1 MCLAKGLQGSPG
13 GRSTSSGKDDASPDP
28 EEQILTSFTSLFQ
41 YLSVVA
47 HFTAKLKSTVI
58 LINMWI
64 SYIYKENTIQF
75 NYLIAGKYHQNNGVM
90 FMLFC
95 LFMVDKFWV
104 KAFIKPCHP
113 VRNHEFLHSS
123 EEGFTEVWRLCWF
136 TSAQLEVKDVHFV
149 MYRAFV
155 KCIQVVESALSECES
170 GTGHCFCCQWK
181 WSFVIYVLIHT
192 PSLLHS
198 ELYYVMLIHV

>member
-13 GRSTSSGKDDASPDP
+13 GRPASSGKDNASPDP
-28 EEQILTSFTSLFQ
+28 EEQILTSFDTVDFSLA
-41 YLSVVA
+41 VKC
-47 HFTAKLKSTVI
+47 AKLKSTGI

-64 SYIYKENTIQF
+64 SYRYKENTIQF

-155 KCIQVVESALSECES
+155 KCIHVVESALSECES

-181 WSFVIYVLIHT
+181 LSFVIYVIHT

-198 ELYYVMLIHV
+198 ELYYVMLIHI